1 MKPETSLPFLKSKA
15 SWLAAPLFWLAGVA
29 VLLLVW
35 AVATPGWIQLH
46 FNNNG
51 ASPVEVATVGFFF
64 FQIGFL
70 WLVPPMRPG
79 RLRPLWLADFSL
91 LSFFAI
97 CRELD
102 WHKLLVMPS
111 RLPGATHGTPF
122 KLRFLLN
129 ANNPLSDRIMV
140 ALCFV
145 LVFSL
150 CLGTLFY
157 FFRRLVKGLF
167 KFHPVCWS
175 IGFLGGTAILI
186 QFFDRAN
193 SVLRKGFG
201 IHLSES
207 QYALATI
214 MEEGQELFLP
224 IFVVLAVLQAHF
236 IYVNRQTDDAPL
248 ARFKDL

>member
-1 MKPETSLPFLKSKA
+1 MKRGSSLPFLKSSA
-15 SWLAAPLFWLAGVA
+15 SWLAAPLFWLAGVI
-29 VLLLVW
+29 VLLSVW
-35 AVATPGWIQLH
+35 AAATPEWINLH

-51 ASPVEVATVGFFF
+51 ASPVEVVTVGFFF

-70 WLVPPMRPG
+70 WLVPPMRPS

-102 WHKLLVMPS
+102 WHKLLVFS
-111 RLPGATHGTPF
+111 TVLPGTTHGTPF

-129 ANNPLSDRIMV
+129 ANNPLSARIMV

-150 CLGTLFY
+150 CLFTLLF

-186 QFFDRAN
+186 HVFDRAN
-193 SVLRKGFG
+193 SVLRKDFG
-201 IHLSES
+201 IQLTES
-207 QYALATI
+207 QHALTTI

-236 IYVNRQTDDAPL
+236 IYVDRPTDDVPL
-248 ARFKDL
+248 ARFREL